1 MSGVFSRNSKLKTRN
16 FSGGLMNEQLPEPLS
31 RRQIGVRLLYTLLFA
46 AIFCILKFLILV
58 TTLFQFVLL
67 FITLKHSEPV
77 RTFANRVVSYAY
89 HVWRYITLN
98 TNQRPFPF
106 AEFSAELELP
116 EEEVSFP

>member
-1 MSGVFSRNSKLKTRN
+1 MNDQPQESVSR
-16 FSGGLMNEQLPEPLS
+16 G
-31 RRQIGVRLLYTLLFA
+31 QIGVRLLYTLLFVG
-46 AIFCILKFLILV
+46 IFCILKFLILV

-77 RTFANRVVSYAY
+77 RSFANRVVSYAY
-89 HVWRYITLN
+89 QVWRYITLN
-98 TNQRPFPF
+98 ANQRPFPF